1 MLSIDALYLIFFT
14 TGFTV
19 GFGHC
24 IGMCGPLVV
33 SFSLNLKGK
42 NIFVSHGFYNAG
54 RILTYAVLGGLMG
67 VAGSFTAV
75 SAKIV
80 GLQQGAMIATGV
92 LIIVMGLAMNEGL
105 PFGKYFRRENP
116 AGGIFARGF
125 RKLSTIESA
134 YAYFPIGL
142 LLGLLPC
149 GPVYTALIAAA
160 GTGIEAPNALYG
172 FLSGAGL
179 MIVFGL
185 GTVPALILVAKLAG
199 LGWLTS
205 RRLIYQLGSILMI
218 LVGVVYIV
226 RGFRS

>member
-42 NIFVSHGFYNAG
+42 NIFVSHGFYNVG

-75 SAKIV
+75 SDKIA
-80 GLQQGAMIATGV
+80 GFQKGALIATGA
-92 LIIVMGLAMNEGL
+92 LIVVMGLAMNEWL
-105 PFGKYFRRENP
+105 PLGEYFRREDH

-125 RKLSTIESA
+125 RKMSTIKSA

-179 MIVFGL
+179 MVAFGL
-185 GTVPALILVAKLAG
+185 GTVPALVLVAKLAG

-205 RRLIYQLGSILMI
+205 RRLIYRAGSVLMI
-218 LVGVVYIV
+218 LVGILYMIK
-226 RGFRS
+226 GILY

>member
-1 MLSIDALYLIFFT
+1 MLSIDVLYLIFFT

-24 IGMCGPLVV
+24 IGMCGPIVA

-42 NIFVSHGFYNAG
+42 NIFISHGLYNAG
-54 RILTYAVLGGLMG
+54 RILTYGVLGGLMG

-80 GLQQGAMIATGV
+80 GIQQVAMIAAGM
-92 LIIVMGLAMNEGL
+92 LIMAMGLVMNDWL
-105 PFGKYFRRENP
+105 PFGKYFQRHDP
-116 AGGIFARGF
+116 AGKLFSGGF
-125 RKLSTIESA
+125 RRLSTTESA

-160 GTGIEAPNALYG
+160 GAGLEASNALYG

-179 MIVFGL
+179 MVAFGL

-205 RRLIYQLGSILMI
+205 RRLIYRIGSVLMI
-218 LVGVVYIV
+218 LVGVYYVVKGIRY
-226 RGFRS
+226 

>member
-19 GFGHC
+19 GLGHC

-42 NIFVSHGFYNAG
+42 NIFISHGFYNAG

-67 VAGSFTAV
+67 IAGSFTAV
-75 SAKIV
+75 SARIA
-80 GLQQGAMIATGV
+80 GLQQGALIVAGM
-92 LIIVMGLAMNEGL
+92 LIIVMGLAMSEWL
-105 PFGKYFRRENP
+105 PFGKYFRRENHT
-116 AGGIFARGF
+116 GGIFVRGF
-125 RKLSTIESA
+125 NKLSAIKSA

-160 GTGIEAPNALYG
+160 GAGIEAPNALYG
-172 FLSGAGL
+172 FLAGAGL
-179 MIVFGL
+179 MAVFGL
-185 GTVPALILVAKLAG
+185 GTVPALLLVAKLAG

-205 RRLIYQLGSILMI
+205 RRLIYRIGSVLMI
-218 LVGVVYIV
+218 LVGVFYVI
-226 RGFRS
+226 RGIRY

>member
-42 NIFVSHGFYNAG
+42 NIFISHAFYNAG

-80 GLQQGAMIATGV
+80 GLQQGALIATGV
-92 LIIVMGLAMNEGL
+92 LIVVMGLAMNEWL
-105 PFGKYFRRENP
+105 PFGKYFRRENHT
-116 AGGIFARGF
+116 GGIFVRGF
-125 RKLSTIESA
+125 NKLSAIKST

-160 GTGIEAPNALYG
+160 GTGIGSPNALYG

-179 MIVFGL
+179 MVAFGL

-199 LGWLTS
+199 FGWLTS
-205 RRLIYQLGSILMI
+205 RRLIYRIGSVLMI
-218 LVGVVYIV
+218 LAGVVYIV
-226 RGFRS
+226 RGIRS

>member
-24 IGMCGPLVV
+24 IGMCGPLVA

-42 NIFVSHGFYNAG
+42 NIFISHGFYNAG

-80 GLQQGAMIATGV
+80 GLQQGALIATGV
-92 LIIVMGLAMNEGL
+92 LIMVMGLAMNEWL
-105 PFGKYFRRENP
+105 PFGKYFRRENHT
-116 AGGIFARGF
+116 GGIFARGF
-125 RKLSTIESA
+125 SKLSTIESA

-160 GTGIEAPNALYG
+160 GTGIGAPNALSG
-172 FLSGAGL
+172 LLSGAGL
-179 MIVFGL
+179 MVVFGL

-205 RRLIYQLGSILMI
+205 RRLIYQIGTVLMI
-218 LVGVVYIV
+218 LAGLFYVIKGVRY
-226 RGFRS
+226 